1 MYKITHQ
8 VRAEHWAR
16 ILNECVNSRTAVESI
31 TAFKLLFPIL
41 GILLTRYCPCVSQTP
56 MLHGISCVIFDSM
69 ADTVTYL
76 LGLLMM
82 ADIQKPSANVI
93 RSLLLLFLNYI
104 EVSLEMTYFYYVYG
118 SNIKFKKALTFAN
131 AGLKFFFLTVVF
143 GYLVQHMRQRKF
155 KDL

>member
-1 MYKITHQ
+1 
-8 VRAEHWAR
+8 
-16 ILNECVNSRTAVESI
+16 
-31 TAFKLLFPIL
+31 
-41 GILLTRYCPCVSQTP
+41 
-56 MLHGISCVIFDSM
+56 
-69 ADTVTYL
+69 
-76 LGLLMM
+76 MM

-118 SNIKFKKALTFAN
+118 SNIKFKKALTFGVLGEGTDNAVISAVPDMIIGYAN